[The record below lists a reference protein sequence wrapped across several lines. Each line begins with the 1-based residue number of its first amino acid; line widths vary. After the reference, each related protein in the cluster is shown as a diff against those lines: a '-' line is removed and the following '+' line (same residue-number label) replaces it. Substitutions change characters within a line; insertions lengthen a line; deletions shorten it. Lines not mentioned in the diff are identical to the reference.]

1 MKLLRRNTVEFLYYP
16 LEDNRNQFADNM
28 DPVVGTR
35 WYKPV
40 YGQPVIY
47 RGNISV
53 ANGFAQDSML
63 GVETPYTHT
72 LLMDNMTADISVLGL
87 VGWNGKLYEVKAVRR
102 SLNVLN
108 IALKE
113 STMMT
118 VDIDEGGSR

>member
-1 MKLLRRNTVEFLYYP
+1 M
-16 LEDNRNQFADNM
+16 
-28 DPVVGTR
+28 VGTR

-118 VDIDEGGSR
+118 VDIDEGGSQ